1 MYLMYL
7 MYTFDFELRYLI
19 LFQTGKSSVQV
30 SVAQ

>member
-1 MYLMYL
+1 MYLMC
-7 MYTFDFELRYLI
+7 TFDFELRYFN